1 MNLQKWKRERR
12 MKKLLIGIFLSSL
25 LSSSVVSASDL
36 VLWYQEPA
44 SEWTEALAIGNG
56 RLGAMVF
63 GGISEEHLQFN
74 EDTIWNGEPHEYQH
88 EGAVK
93 FLPEIRQLIADGKQD
108 EAESLAMREF
118 MSVPLRQKA
127 YQPFGDLRISFS
139 NYDNVSDYRRDLDLD
154 TAVTSVTYKDGD
166 VAYERRAFSSYP
178 DQVIVWRVSADKP
191 GQVSFTARLDSPQD
205 SIQTATHGEDTLV
218 MTGKVK
224 DGVITFEARL
234 KIVAQGGNVIVTDAA
249 ITVENADSAMM
260 VLAGHSSFNNFQDV
274 GGDPTVRCEATM
286 KAVSG
291 KSYETLLE
299 THIRDYQ
306 ELFNRVKLDLGTTE
320 AANLPTDQRLKN
332 AAGTSDPALEVIY
345 FQFGRYLLITSSRP
359 GTQPA
364 NLQGIW
370 NDSLKPPWESKYTVN
385 INAEMNY
392 WPSELCNLSECHE
405 PLFDLIEDCVIS
417 GRKTAEAHY
426 GARGWV
432 LHHNTDL
439 WRGTAPINASDHG
452 IWVTGGAWL
461 CHHMW
466 EHYLFTCDKEFLAE
480 RAYPVL
486 KEASLFFLDFL
497 VKDPNTGWLISTPS
511 NSPEHG
517 GLVAGPTMDH
527 QIIRSLFDY
536 TARAAGI
543 LGIDE
548 DFAEHLAQMRTQIAP
563 NRIGR
568 LGQLQEWLE
577 DIDNP
582 NDRHRHISHLWGL
595 YPGWE
600 ITPDTPELFEAA
612 KKSLIMRGDGGTG
625 WSKAWKIN
633 CWARFLDGDHAHKL
647 FVEALE
653 GNTYPNMFDA
663 HPPFQID
670 GNFGGTA
677 GIAEMLIQSHTGEI
691 VLLPALPTAWPSG
704 SVTGLRAR
712 GGFEVDIE
720 WKDGKLVTATVH
732 SLAGNSC
739 RLRYGNNTHEQQMD
753 KGQVFVWDGN

>member
-1 MNLQKWKRERR
+1 
-12 MKKLLIGIFLSSL
+12 
-25 LSSSVVSASDL
+25 
-36 VLWYQEPA
+36 
-44 SEWTEALAIGNG
+44 
-56 RLGAMVF
+56 
-63 GGISEEHLQFN
+63 
-74 EDTIWNGEPHEYQH
+74 
-88 EGAVK
+88 
-93 FLPEIRQLIADGKQD
+93 
-108 EAESLAMREF
+108 
-118 MSVPLRQKA
+118 
-127 YQPFGDLRISFS
+127 
-139 NYDNVSDYRRDLDLD
+139 
-154 TAVTSVTYKDGD
+154 
-166 VAYERRAFSSYP
+166 
-178 DQVIVWRVSADKP
+178 
-191 GQVSFTARLDSPQD
+191 
-205 SIQTATHGEDTLV
+205 
-218 MTGKVK
+218 
-224 DGVITFEARL
+224 
-234 KIVAQGGNVIVTDAA
+234 
-249 ITVENADSAMM
+249 
-260 VLAGHSSFNNFQDV
+260 
-274 GGDPTVRCEATM
+274 
-286 KAVSG
+286 
-291 KSYETLLE
+291 
-299 THIRDYQ
+299 
-306 ELFNRVKLDLGTTE
+306 
-320 AANLPTDQRLKN
+320 
-332 AAGTSDPALEVIY
+332 
-345 FQFGRYLLITSSRP
+345 
-359 GTQPA
+359 
-364 NLQGIW
+364 
-370 NDSLKPPWESKYTVN
+370 
-385 INAEMNY
+385 
-392 WPSELCNLSECHE
+392 
-405 PLFDLIEDCVIS
+405 
-417 GRKTAEAHY
+417 
-426 GARGWV
+426 
-432 LHHNTDL
+432 
-439 WRGTAPINASDHG
+439 
-452 IWVTGGAWL
+452 
-461 CHHMW
+461 
-466 EHYLFTCDKEFLAE
+466 
-480 RAYPVL
+480 
-486 KEASLFFLDFL
+486 
-497 VKDPNTGWLISTPS
+497 
-511 NSPEHG
+511 
-517 GLVAGPTMDH
+517 MDH